1 MTVKEWLAVFVM
13 ASTGTFLAM
22 VFIVVSPM
30 LPLVADHFG
39 GGADGAFVAQWI
51 LTMPSI
57 GVIIGGPTTG
67 WFVER
72 FGARVVLF
80 TCLVI
85 FAVFGAAGLI
95 VEGQVVLLASRLI
108 VGLSATGLVTAAMA
122 IIGQVF
128 TEQQRGTV
136 IGLQNAV

>member
-30 LPLVADHFG
+30 LPRIADHFG
-39 GGADGAFVAQWI
+39 GGTDGAFVAQWI

-80 TCLVI
+80 ICLVI
-85 FAVFGAAGLI
+85 FAFSGAAGLI
-95 VEGQVVLLASRLI
+95 AEGQVALLTSRLI